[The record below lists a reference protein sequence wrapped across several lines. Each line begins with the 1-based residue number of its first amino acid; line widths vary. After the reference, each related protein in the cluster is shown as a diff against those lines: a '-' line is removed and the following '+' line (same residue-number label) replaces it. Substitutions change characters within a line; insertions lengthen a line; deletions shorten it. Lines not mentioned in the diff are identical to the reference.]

1 MGAPGRVRL
10 GTMEARELRYFLA
23 VAEELHFG
31 HAAQRLSIAQPALSR
46 AVRRVEED
54 LGLQLFVRNG
64 HGVSLTEAGEALVG
78 RTRDAL
84 TSLEE
89 ALACALE
96 AGRRTLQGSLS
107 VGVSPLMRHGVA
119 PAIFERF
126 AAAYPAV
133 RVAHREELSGPLVVE
148 LQERRIDAALAFCPP
163 AQEGLEYEPFR
174 DAELV
179 VLLSVEHPLADRGAV
194 SLGDLREEQFL
205 LPSAAGAPAV
215 RERFAPLFAQ
225 AGFEPRYASRAIDH
239 DEEMVAVR
247 EGWGVVLLSRF
258 LLESPPA
265 GTALVELDPAPRVD
279 FELVRRAERPS
290 PELARFVE
298 AVREVGALWPGRGS
312 RATSGGAA
320 VSRAGREG
328 RAVVSGAGRP

>member
-1 MGAPGRVRL
+1 MGAPGTCGVR
-10 GTMEARELRYFLA
+10 TMEARELRYFLA

-46 AVRRVEED
+46 AVRRVEAD
-54 LGLQLFVRNG
+54 LGVQLFVRDG
-64 HGVSLTEAGEALVG
+64 HGVTLTEVGEALVG
-78 RTRDAL
+78 RARDAL

-96 AGRRTLQGSLS
+96 AGRRTLEGALS
-107 VGVSPLMRHGVA
+107 VGVSPLLRHGVA

-133 RVAHREELSGPLVVE
+133 RVARREELSGPLVQE
-148 LQERRIDAALAFCPP
+148 LQERQIDAALAFCPP
-163 AQEGLEYEPFR
+163 AEEGLEYEPIR

-179 VLLSVEHPLADRGAV
+179 ALLSAAHPLADRGAV

-205 LPSAAGAPAV
+205 LPSAAAAPAV
-215 RERFAPLFAQ
+215 RERFAPLFAA
-225 AGFEPRYASRAIDH
+225 AGYEPRYAARAIDH

-247 EGWGVVLLSRF
+247 EGSGVALLSRF

-265 GTALVELDPAPRVD
+265 GTALVELDPPARLD

-298 AVREVGALWPGRGS
+298 AVREVGALG
-312 RATSGGAA
+312 
-320 VSRAGREG
+320 VM
-328 RAVVSGAGRP
+328 